1 MTADRGAEGAVLIGS
16 DGSTHG
22 SMRPAVQI
30 IGATKASTHSDR
42 CNHHHHQ
49 RRHALH
55 ATRPLLLFAAA
66 CVLGAAAGADGR
78 ELQAPL
84 LVTAANWGYRSMTV
98 NFVCRCVGC
107 VTVCMPPHLCLQVCC
122 VTVCMPPHLCL
133 QVCCVTVCMPP
144 HLCLQVCCV
153 TVCMPPH
160 LCLQVCCVTV
170 CMPPHLCLQVCCVT
184 VCMPPHLSSL
194 PENQPLPLHAALCET
209 AELLLH
215 YGSHGCHHWLSG
227 CALTIRW
234 L

>member
-1 MTADRGAEGAVLIGS
+1 MHEPFPQRVAGDGRCWHQHMPPAGRRGTVMTADRGAEGAVLIGS

-98 NFVCRCVGC
+98 NFVCRFVALLYAW
-107 VTVCMPPHLCLQVCC
+107 MPPHLSSL
-122 VTVCMPPHLCL
+122 LYAW
-133 QVCCVTVCMPP
+133 
-144 HLCLQVCCV
+144 
-153 TVCMPPH
+153 
-160 LCLQVCCVTV
+160 
-170 CMPPHLCLQVCCVT
+170 
-184 VCMPPHLSSL
+184 MPPHLSSL
-194 PENQPLPLHAALCET
+194 PENQPLPLHAALCQT
-209 AELLLH
+209 AELVLH

-227 CALTIRW
+227 CALNIRW